1 MTESVN
7 VMKKITSRS
16 NPNIKSARALRQRKY
31 RESNALFLVEGIHHV
46 GAAIEAN
53 AAVETI
59 FYAPELLKSEFAFE
73 MIEQVSGQ
81 GIPCTPTST
90 EVFVS
95 LAGKDNPQGVL
106 AVVRQP
112 QMTLAD
118 LNPESFSWGIACVS
132 PQDPG
137 NVGAILRT
145 IDAVGASGLIL
156 IGEGVDAYHP
166 TAVRASMGAIF
177 RHPVV
182 RASLSEFTQW
192 VKKHTYHV
200 YGTSAQGKIDYLQI
214 TGYEHPAILLMG
226 SEQQGLTPEQ
236 AQICKTLIR
245 LPMRGEVTS
254 LNLAVAAGVMLYAM
268 LEKIKRSRTLR
279 KF

>member
-1 MTESVN
+1 MQ
-7 VMKKITSRS
+7 KITSRS
-16 NPNIKSARALRQRKY
+16 NPNIKFARALRQRKY
-31 RESNALFLVEGIHHV
+31 RDSSASFLVEGIHHV
-46 GAAIEAN
+46 GAAVEADT
-53 AAVETI
+53 AVETVY
-59 FYAPELLKSEFAFE
+59 YAPELLKSEFAFE
-73 MIEQVSGQ
+73 MIELASSQ
-81 GIPCTPTST
+81 GIPCSPTSA

-106 AVVRQP
+106 AVVHQS
-112 QMTLAD
+112 QVTLAD
-118 LNPESFSWGIACVS
+118 LNPESFSWGTACVS

-156 IGEGVDAYHP
+156 IDEGVDAYHP

-182 RASLSEFTQW
+182 RASLSEFAHW
-192 VKKHTYHV
+192 VKQHVYHV
-200 YGTSAQGKIDYLQI
+200 YGTSAQGKLDYLQVS
-214 TGYEHPAILLMG
+214 GYEHPAILLMG

-236 AQICKTLIR
+236 AQICQEVVR

-254 LNLAVAAGVMLYAM
+254 LNLAVAAGVMLYVM
-268 LEKIKRSRTLR
+268 LEKME
-279 KF
+279 

>member
-1 MTESVN
+1 MNLIESVK
-7 VMKKITSRS
+7 VMDKITSRS

-46 GAAIEAN
+46 GAAIEAD
-53 AAVETI
+53 AAVETV
-59 FYAPELLKSEFAFE
+59 FYAPELLKSQFALE
-73 MIEQVSGQ
+73 MIDQTSGH
-81 GIPCTPTST
+81 GIPCYPTSP
-90 EVFVS
+90 EVFAS

-118 LNPESFSWGIACVS
+118 FNPESFSWGTACVS

-182 RASLSEFTQW
+182 RTSFSEFAQW
-192 VKKHTYHV
+192 VRQHDYNV
-200 YGTSAQGKIDYLQI
+200 YGTSAQGKIDYLHL
-214 TGYEHPAILLMG
+214 TGYEPPAILLMG

-236 AQICKTLIR
+236 AQICQTLIR
-245 LPMRGEVTS
+245 LPMHGEATS

-268 LEKIKRSRTLR
+268 LEKMKRS
-279 KF
+279 

>member
-1 MTESVN
+1 MNLIESVK
-7 VMKKITSRS
+7 VMDKITSRS

-46 GAAIEAN
+46 GAAIEAD
-53 AAVETI
+53 AAVETV
-59 FYAPELLKSEFAFE
+59 FYAPELLKSQFALE
-73 MIEQVSGQ
+73 MIDQVSGH
-81 GIPCTPTST
+81 GIACYPTSP
-90 EVFVS
+90 EVFAS
-95 LAGKDNPQGVL
+95 LASKENPQGIL
-106 AVVRQP
+106 AVVHQP
-112 QMTLAD
+112 QVILAD
-118 LNPESFSWGIACVS
+118 LNPENFSWGTACVS

-182 RASLSEFTQW
+182 RVSLPEFIQW
-192 VKKHTYHV
+192 VKNHIYHV
-200 YGTSAQGKIDYLQI
+200 YGTSAQGEIDYLQV
-214 TGYEHPAILLMG
+214 TGYEPPTILLMG

-236 AQICKTLIR
+236 AQICQTLIR
-245 LPMRGEVTS
+245 LPMHGEATS

-268 LEKIKRSRTLR
+268 LEKMK
-279 KF
+279 

>member
-1 MTESVN
+1 MN
-7 VMKKITSRS
+7 LIDPIIVMEKITSRS
-16 NPNIKSARALRQRKY
+16 NPKIKSARALRQRKN

-46 GAAIEAN
+46 GAAIEAD
-53 AAVETI
+53 AAVETV
-59 FYAPELLKSEFAFE
+59 FYAPELLKSQFALE
-73 MIEQVSGQ
+73 MIEQVSGH
-81 GIPCTPTST
+81 GIPSYPTSP
-90 EVFVS
+90 EVFAS
-95 LAGKDNPQGVL
+95 LAGRDNPQGVL
-106 AVVRQP
+106 AVVHQP
-112 QMTLAD
+112 QVTLTD
-118 LNPESFSWGIACVS
+118 LNPENFSWGTACVS

-156 IGEGVDAYHP
+156 IDEGVDAYHP
-166 TAVRASMGAIF
+166 TALRASMGAIF

-192 VKKHTYHV
+192 VKKHIYHV

-226 SEQQGLTPEQ
+226 SERQGLTSEQ

-245 LPMRGEVTS
+245 LPMRGEITS

-268 LEKIKRSRTLR
+268 LEKMK
-279 KF
+279 